1 MFTSLELTA
10 SPAAK
15 GVTSGL
21 HLSTQCARLN
31 AFPSAVS
38 DRNMKR
44 TQVVI
49 PWKEGLHLR
58 PASRLVR
65 LARSSKSVVCLKVGE
80 KVANARSILALLLL
94 CAVAGMVVDLEINGE
109 DEDSVLSSIT
119 SVFDPNSS
127 GNDLNQDDP
136 AA

>member
-1 MFTSLELTA
+1 
-10 SPAAK
+10 
-15 GVTSGL
+15 
-21 HLSTQCARLN
+21 
-31 AFPSAVS
+31 
-38 DRNMKR
+38 MKR

-65 LARSSKSVVCLKVGE
+65 LARASKSVVCLKVGE

-109 DEDSVLSSIT
+109 DEDTVLTSIT
-119 SVFDPNSS
+119 SVFDPDSS